1 MAHFVTKFYL
11 VSLKHTH
18 LCMFFLGLL
27 LLHCDSIPSCGSAED
42 FLSVEVLYERGV
54 GEYLVRFHGLSLYP
68 SFGFGDFKM

>member
-1 MAHFVTKFYL
+1 
-11 VSLKHTH
+11 LKHTH
-18 LCMFFLGLL
+18 LDVYYLCMFFLGLL

-54 GEYLVRFHGLSLYP
+54 EEYLVRFHALSVYP